1 MGNTRVSFRVTG
13 LDEYLEKIQKIGAN
27 LDEIVSDALTE
38 SAKPIYDDV
47 KTWVEK
53 HKRTGVA
60 LKGVDQSR
68 VQREGLKYFVE
79 VGVNSEKSP
88 GAWHIAFVEYG
99 TPKMA
104 ADPGIRPAFKKN
116 QAKVK
121 KIQVDILQKAGV
133 PID

>member
-38 SAKPIYDDV
+38 SAKPIYNDI
-47 KTWVEK
+47 KTWLEK
-53 HKRTGVA
+53 HNKTNTA
-60 LKGVDQSR
+60 LGGLDQSKVKR
-68 VQREGLKYFVE
+68 DGFQYYVE
-79 VGVNSEKSP
+79 VGVNGEKSP

-99 TPKMA
+99 TPRA
-104 ADPGIRPAFKKN
+104 NADPGIRPAFKKN

-121 KIQVDILQKAGV
+121 RIQVDILQKAGV